1 MATELYIEP
10 ERRYRNAIN
19 GQFLNGNTP
28 HNKGK
33 KWNEWMDMR
42 KAKRVKRIGMR
53 NLHGRSDIGGWNARP
68 VFAIDK
74 EGNTVGWFA
83 SSYDAE
89 RTTGKYADYSV
100 GDSIGTCLKHEYCLT
115 SYSNKTAKLLKVLKP
130 EEFATPAEIEASRFF
145 RMIFK

>member
-10 ERRYRNAIN
+10 ERRDRNALN
-19 GQFLNGNTP
+19 GQFLKGSTP

-53 NLHGRSDIGGWNARP
+53 NLHGRSDIGGWNAQP

-74 EGNTVGWFA
+74 DGNTVGWFA
-83 SSYDAE
+83 SSHDAE
-89 RTTGKYADYSV
+89 RKTGICARNIRAVIEGKR
-100 GDSIGTCLKHEYCLT
+100 KHAGGYRW
-115 SYSNKTAKLLKVLKP
+115 
-130 EEFATPAEIEASRFF
+130 IRQD
-145 RMIFK
+145 